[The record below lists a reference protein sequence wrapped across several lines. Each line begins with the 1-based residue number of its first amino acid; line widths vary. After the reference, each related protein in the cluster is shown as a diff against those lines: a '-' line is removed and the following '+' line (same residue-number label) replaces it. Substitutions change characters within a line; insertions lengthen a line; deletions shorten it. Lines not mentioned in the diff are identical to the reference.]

1 MSGGGRKGKKEE
13 HANHEA
19 WAIPYGDLITL
30 LLAFFVVMYS
40 VSSVNTGKYRVMSE
54 ALMAAF
60 RGEPQRDMPITL
72 SIREGTPT
80 SDLVTMPETEKA
92 VGPRP
97 IRKTDAQGMDTGM
110 SLSGIAGNIAK
121 ALERQVMTDQ
131 VVIRQHA
138 DWVEVEIRN
147 DLLFPSGS
155 AAMSGEANDIVRKL
169 GASLANL
176 KNPIFVQGHTDNV
189 PIRSAQFPSNWELSG
204 ARAGA
209 VVRLLGEG
217 GADTSLMTV
226 IGYGEQRPLQSND
239 TAEGRAI
246 NRRVML
252 AVMEPAADDNGGSF
266 VPPSSGSAAGG
277 VTPPQP
283 RPNIGPPNAEPVI
296 SPAPGSR
303 RTP

>member
-1 MSGGGRKGKKEE
+1 MSGGGRKGRKEE

-40 VSSVNTGKYRVMSE
+40 VSSLNSGKYRVMSE

-72 SIREGTPT
+72 SIREGMPT

-92 VGPRP
+92 MGPRP

-110 SLSGIAGNIAK
+110 SLSGIAGNVAK

-131 VVIRQHA
+131 VTIRQHA

-155 AAMSGEANDIVRKL
+155 AAMAGEAGEIVRKL

-189 PIRSAQFPSNWELSG
+189 PIRTAQYPSNWELSA

-217 GADTSLMTV
+217 GANTALMTV
-226 IGYGEQRPLQSND
+226 IGYGEQRPLQSNE
-239 TAEGRAI
+239 TSEGRAT

-252 AVMEPAADDNGGSF
+252 AILEPEGTQSGVSFGAPSTGTRRDGVDPPRPQPNGGELLQPS
-266 VPPSSGSAAGG
+266 PPRSA
-277 VTPPQP
+277 P
-283 RPNIGPPNAEPVI
+283 
-296 SPAPGSR
+296 
-303 RTP
+303 

>member
-1 MSGGGRKGKKEE
+1 MSGGGRKGRKEE

-40 VSSVNTGKYRVMSE
+40 VSSLNSGKYRVMSE

-72 SIREGTPT
+72 SVREGMPT
-80 SDLVTMPETEKA
+80 SDLVTMPETQKA
-92 VGPRP
+92 MGPRP
-97 IRKTDAQGMDTGM
+97 IRKTDTQGMDMGM
-110 SLSGIAGNIAK
+110 SLSGIAGNVAK

-131 VVIRQHA
+131 VTIRQHA

-155 AAMSGEANDIVRKL
+155 AAMAGEGGDIVRKL

-189 PIRSAQFPSNWELSG
+189 PISTAQYPSNWELSA

-217 GADTSLMTV
+217 GANTALMTV
-226 IGYGEQRPLQSND
+226 IGYGEQRPLQSNE
-239 TAEGRAI
+239 TSEGRAT

-252 AVMEPAADDNGGSF
+252 AILEPEGTQSGVSF
-266 VPPSSGSAAGG
+266 GPPSSGTPRGG
-277 VTPPQP
+277 VDPPRPQP
-283 RPNIGPPNAEPVI
+283 NGGELLQPSTPRP
-296 SPAPGSR
+296 SP
-303 RTP
+303 

>member
-1 MSGGGRKGKKEE
+1 MSGGGGRKGKHEE

-72 SIREGTPT
+72 SIREGVPS
-80 SDLVTMPETEKA
+80 SDIVTMPETEKA

-110 SLSGIAGNIAK
+110 SLSGIAGNVAK
-121 ALERQVMTDQ
+121 ALERQVMKDQ

-138 DWVEVEIRN
+138 NWVEVEIRN

-155 AAMSGEANDIVRKL
+155 AVMAGEANDIVRKL

-189 PIRSAQFPSNWELSG
+189 PINTAQFPSNWELSA

-217 GADTSLMTV
+217 GADTTLMTV
-226 IGYGEQRPLQSND
+226 IGYGEQRPLQAND
-239 TAEGRAI
+239 TPDGRAI

-252 AVMEPAADDNGGSF
+252 AVMEPAAGQGDVSF
-266 VPPSSGSAAGG
+266 VPPTGGSGGRIVPG
-277 VTPPQP
+277 PQP
-283 RPNIGPPNAEPVI
+283 IPNGEARLQS
-296 SPAPGSR
+296 SP
-303 RTP
+303 

>member
-1 MSGGGRKGKKEE
+1 MSGGGRKGRKEE

-40 VSSVNTGKYRVMSE
+40 VSSLNSGKYRVMSE

-72 SIREGTPT
+72 SIREGMPT

-92 VGPRP
+92 MGPRP

-110 SLSGIAGNIAK
+110 SLSGIAGNVAK

-131 VVIRQHA
+131 VTIRQHA

-155 AAMSGEANDIVRKL
+155 AAMAGEAGEIVRKL
-169 GASLANL
+169 GSSLANL

-189 PIRSAQFPSNWELSG
+189 PISTAQYPSNWELSA

-217 GADTSLMTV
+217 GANTALMTV
-226 IGYGEQRPLQSND
+226 IGYGEQRPLQSNE
-239 TAEGRAI
+239 TSEGRAT
-246 NRRVML
+246 NRRVVL
-252 AVMEPAADDNGGSF
+252 AILEPEGTQSGVSFGPPSTGTRRDGVDPPRPQPNGGE
-266 VPPSSGSAAGG
+266 VL
-277 VTPPQP
+277 QP
-283 RPNIGPPNAEPVI
+283 RR
-296 SPAPGSR
+296 SAP
-303 RTP
+303 

>member
-1 MSGGGRKGKKEE
+1 MSGGGRKGRKEE

-40 VSSVNTGKYRVMSE
+40 VSSLNSGKYRVMSE

-72 SIREGTPT
+72 SIREGMPT

-92 VGPRP
+92 MGPRP

-110 SLSGIAGNIAK
+110 SLSGIAGNVAK

-131 VVIRQHA
+131 VTIRQHA

-155 AAMSGEANDIVRKL
+155 AGIVRKL

-189 PIRSAQFPSNWELSG
+189 PISTAQFPSNWELSA

-217 GADTSLMTV
+217 GANTALMTV
-226 IGYGEQRPLQSND
+226 IGYGEQRPLQPNE
-239 TAEGRAI
+239 TADGRAT

-252 AVMEPAADDNGGSF
+252 AILEPEGTQSGVSF
-266 VPPSSGSAAGG
+266 GPPSSGTPRGG
-277 VTPPQP
+277 VDPPRPQP
-283 RPNIGPPNAEPVI
+283 NGGELLQPSTPRS
-296 SPAPGSR
+296 SP
-303 RTP
+303 

>member
-1 MSGGGRKGKKEE
+1 
-13 HANHEA
+13 
-19 WAIPYGDLITL
+19 
-30 LLAFFVVMYS
+30 MYS
-40 VSSVNTGKYRVMSE
+40 VSSLNSGKYRVMSE

-72 SIREGTPT
+72 SIREGMPT
-80 SDLVTMPETEKA
+80 SDLVSMPETEKA
-92 VGPRP
+92 MGPRP

-110 SLSGIAGNIAK
+110 SLSGIAGNVAK

-131 VVIRQHA
+131 VTIRQHA

-155 AAMSGEANDIVRKL
+155 AGMAGEAADIVRKL

-189 PIRSAQFPSNWELSG
+189 PISTAQFPSNWELSA

-217 GADTSLMTV
+217 GANTALMTV
-226 IGYGEQRPLQSND
+226 IGYGEQRPLQPNE
-239 TAEGRAI
+239 TADGRAT

-252 AVMEPAADDNGGSF
+252 AILEPEGTQSGVSF
-266 VPPSSGSAAGG
+266 GPPSSGTPRGG
-277 VTPPQP
+277 VDPPRPQP
-283 RPNIGPPNAEPVI
+283 NGGELLQPSTPRP
-296 SPAPGSR
+296 SP
-303 RTP
+303 

>member
-1 MSGGGRKGKKEE
+1 MSGGGRKGRKEE

-40 VSSVNTGKYRVMSE
+40 VSSVNSGKYRVMSE

-72 SIREGTPT
+72 SIREGMPT
-80 SDLVTMPETEKA
+80 SDLVSMSETEKA
-92 VGPRP
+92 MGPRP

-110 SLSGIAGNIAK
+110 SLSGIAGNVAK

-131 VVIRQHA
+131 VTIRQHA

-155 AAMSGEANDIVRKL
+155 AGMAGEAADIVRKL

-189 PIRSAQFPSNWELSG
+189 PISTAQFPSNWELSA

-217 GADTSLMTV
+217 GANTALMTV
-226 IGYGEQRPLQSND
+226 IGYGEQRPLQPNE
-239 TAEGRAI
+239 TADGRAT

-252 AVMEPAADDNGGSF
+252 AILEPEGTQSGVSF
-266 VPPSSGSAAGG
+266 GPPSSGTPRGG
-277 VTPPQP
+277 VDPPRPQP
-283 RPNIGPPNAEPVI
+283 NGGELLQPSTPRP
-296 SPAPGSR
+296 SR
-303 RTP
+303 

>member
-1 MSGGGRKGKKEE
+1 MSGGGRKGRKEE

-40 VSSVNTGKYRVMSE
+40 VSSLNSGKYRVMSE

-72 SIREGTPT
+72 SIREGMPT

-92 VGPRP
+92 MGPRP

-110 SLSGIAGNIAK
+110 SLSGIAGNVAK

-131 VVIRQHA
+131 VTIRQHA

-155 AAMSGEANDIVRKL
+155 AAMAGEGGDIVRKL

-189 PIRSAQFPSNWELSG
+189 PISTAQYPSNWELSA

-217 GADTSLMTV
+217 GANTALMTV
-226 IGYGEQRPLQSND
+226 IGYGEQRPLQSNE
-239 TAEGRAI
+239 TSEGRAT
-246 NRRVML
+246 NRRVVL
-252 AVMEPAADDNGGSF
+252 AILEPEGTQSGVSFGPPSTGTRRDGVDPPRPQPNGGE
-266 VPPSSGSAAGG
+266 VL
-277 VTPPQP
+277 QP
-283 RPNIGPPNAEPVI
+283 RR
-296 SPAPGSR
+296 SAP
-303 RTP
+303 

>member
-1 MSGGGRKGKKEE
+1 MSGGGRKGRKEE

-40 VSSVNTGKYRVMSE
+40 VSSLNSGKYRVMSE

-72 SIREGTPT
+72 SIREGMPT

-92 VGPRP
+92 MGPRP

-110 SLSGIAGNIAK
+110 SLSGIAGNVAK

-131 VVIRQHA
+131 VTIRQHA

-155 AAMSGEANDIVRKL
+155 AAMAGEAGDIVRKL

-189 PIRSAQFPSNWELSG
+189 PISTAQYPSNWELSA

-217 GADTSLMTV
+217 GANTALMTV
-226 IGYGEQRPLQSND
+226 IGYGEQRPLQSNE
-239 TAEGRAI
+239 TSEGRAT
-246 NRRVML
+246 NRRVVL
-252 AVMEPAADDNGGSF
+252 AILEPEGTQSGVSFGPPSTGTRRDGVDPPRPQPNGGE
-266 VPPSSGSAAGG
+266 VL
-277 VTPPQP
+277 QP
-283 RPNIGPPNAEPVI
+283 RR
-296 SPAPGSR
+296 SAP
-303 RTP
+303 

>member
-1 MSGGGRKGKKEE
+1 MSGGGRKGRKEE

-40 VSSVNTGKYRVMSE
+40 VSSLNSGKYRVMSE

-72 SIREGTPT
+72 SIREGMPT

-92 VGPRP
+92 MGPRP

-110 SLSGIAGNIAK
+110 SLSGIAGNVAK

-131 VVIRQHA
+131 VTIRQHA

-155 AAMSGEANDIVRKL
+155 AAMAGEAGDIVRKL

-189 PIRSAQFPSNWELSG
+189 PISTAQYPSNWELSA

-217 GADTSLMTV
+217 GANTALMTV
-226 IGYGEQRPLQSND
+226 IGYGEQRPLQSNE
-239 TAEGRAI
+239 TSEGRAT
-246 NRRVML
+246 NRRVVL
-252 AVMEPAADDNGGSF
+252 AILEPEGTQSGVSFGPPSTGARRDGVDPPRPQPNGGE
-266 VPPSSGSAAGG
+266 VL
-277 VTPPQP
+277 QP
-283 RPNIGPPNAEPVI
+283 RR
-296 SPAPGSR
+296 SAP
-303 RTP
+303 

>member
-1 MSGGGRKGKKEE
+1 MSGGGRKGRKEE

-40 VSSVNTGKYRVMSE
+40 VSSLNSGKYRVMSE

-72 SIREGTPT
+72 SIREGMPT
-80 SDLVTMPETEKA
+80 SDLVSMSETEKA
-92 VGPRP
+92 MGPRP
-97 IRKTDAQGMDTGM
+97 IRKTDAQGMDSGM
-110 SLSGIAGNIAK
+110 SLSGIAGNVAK

-131 VVIRQHA
+131 VTIRQHA

-155 AAMSGEANDIVRKL
+155 AGMAGEAADIVRKL

-189 PIRSAQFPSNWELSG
+189 PISTAQFPSNWELSA

-217 GADTSLMTV
+217 GANTALMTV
-226 IGYGEQRPLQSND
+226 IGYGEQRPLQPNE
-239 TAEGRAI
+239 TADGRAT

-252 AVMEPAADDNGGSF
+252 AILEPEGTQSGVSF
-266 VPPSSGSAAGG
+266 GPPSSGTPRGG
-277 VTPPQP
+277 VDPPRPQP
-283 RPNIGPPNAEPVI
+283 NGGELLQPSTPRP
-296 SPAPGSR
+296 SP
-303 RTP
+303 

>member
-1 MSGGGRKGKKEE
+1 MSGGGRKGRKEE

-40 VSSVNTGKYRVMSE
+40 VSSLNSGKYRVMSE

-72 SIREGTPT
+72 SIREGMPT

-92 VGPRP
+92 MGPRP

-110 SLSGIAGNIAK
+110 SLSGIAGNVAK

-131 VVIRQHA
+131 VTIRQHA

-155 AAMSGEANDIVRKL
+155 AAMAGEASDIVRKL

-189 PIRSAQFPSNWELSG
+189 PISTAQYPSNWELSA

-217 GADTSLMTV
+217 GANTALMTV
-226 IGYGEQRPLQSND
+226 IGYGEQRPLQSNE
-239 TAEGRAI
+239 TSEGRAT
-246 NRRVML
+246 NRRVVL
-252 AVMEPAADDNGGSF
+252 AILEPEGTQSGVSFGPPSTGTRRDGVDPPRPQPNGGE
-266 VPPSSGSAAGG
+266 VL
-277 VTPPQP
+277 QP
-283 RPNIGPPNAEPVI
+283 RR
-296 SPAPGSR
+296 SAP
-303 RTP
+303 

>member
-1 MSGGGRKGKKEE
+1 MSGGGRKGRKEE

-40 VSSVNTGKYRVMSE
+40 VSSLNSGKYRVMSE

-72 SIREGTPT
+72 SIREGVPT

-92 VGPRP
+92 MGPRP

-110 SLSGIAGNIAK
+110 SLSGIAGNVAK

-131 VVIRQHA
+131 VTIRQHA

-155 AAMSGEANDIVRKL
+155 AAMAGEAGDIVRKL

-189 PIRSAQFPSNWELSG
+189 PISTAQYPSNWELSA

-217 GADTSLMTV
+217 GANTALMTV
-226 IGYGEQRPLQSND
+226 IGYGEQRPLQSNE
-239 TAEGRAI
+239 TSEGRAT
-246 NRRVML
+246 NRRVVL
-252 AVMEPAADDNGGSF
+252 AILEPEGTQSGVSFGPPSTGTRRDGVDPPRPQPNGGELL
-266 VPPSSGSAAGG
+266 
-277 VTPPQP
+277 QP
-283 RPNIGPPNAEPVI
+283 RR
-296 SPAPGSR
+296 SAP
-303 RTP
+303 

>member
-13 HANHEA
+13 HTNHEA

-72 SIREGTPT
+72 SIREGMPT
-80 SDLVTMPETEKA
+80 SDIVTMPETEKA
-92 VGPRP
+92 FGPRP

-155 AAMSGEANDIVRKL
+155 ASMSGEANDIVRKL

-176 KNPIFVQGHTDNV
+176 KNPIFVQGHTDNL
-189 PIRSAQFPSNWELSG
+189 PIRTAQFPSNWELSA

-226 IGYGEQRPLQSND
+226 IGYGEQRPLQSNE
-239 TAEGRAI
+239 TADGRAI

-252 AVMEPAADDNGGSF
+252 AVMEPAAGPNGVSF
-266 VPPSSGSAAGG
+266 VPPSSGSANPGIPA
-277 VTPPQP
+277 PQP
-283 RPNIGPPNAEPVI
+283 RPNGEALPPPLPAS
-296 SPAPGSR
+296 SPIP
-303 RTP
+303 

>member
-1 MSGGGRKGKKEE
+1 MSGGGRKGRKEE

-40 VSSVNTGKYRVMSE
+40 VSSLNSGKYRVMSE

-72 SIREGTPT
+72 SIREGMP
-80 SDLVTMPETEKA
+80 SSELVTMPESEKA
-92 VGPRP
+92 MGPRP

-110 SLSGIAGNIAK
+110 SLSGIAGNVAK

-131 VVIRQHA
+131 VTIRQHA

-155 AAMSGEANDIVRKL
+155 AAMAGEGGDIVRKL

-189 PIRSAQFPSNWELSG
+189 PISTAQYPSNWELSA

-217 GADTSLMTV
+217 GANTALMTV
-226 IGYGEQRPLQSND
+226 IGYGEQRPLQSNE
-239 TAEGRAI
+239 TSEGRAT
-246 NRRVML
+246 NRRVVL
-252 AVMEPAADDNGGSF
+252 AILEPEGTQSGVSFGPPSTGTRRDGVDPPRPQPNGGE
-266 VPPSSGSAAGG
+266 VL
-277 VTPPQP
+277 QP
-283 RPNIGPPNAEPVI
+283 RR
-296 SPAPGSR
+296 SAP
-303 RTP
+303 

>member
-1 MSGGGRKGKKEE
+1 MSIRTAIGGLNAAQTDLSTT
-13 HANHEA
+13 ANNIA
-19 WAIPYGDLITL
+19 NASTL

-40 VSSVNTGKYRVMSE
+40 VSSLNSGKYRVMSE

-72 SIREGTPT
+72 SIREGMPT

-92 VGPRP
+92 MGPRP

-110 SLSGIAGNIAK
+110 SLSGIAGNVAK

-131 VVIRQHA
+131 VTIRQHA

-155 AAMSGEANDIVRKL
+155 AGMAGEAADIVRKL

-189 PIRSAQFPSNWELSG
+189 PISTAQFPSNWELSA

-217 GADTSLMTV
+217 GANTALMTV
-226 IGYGEQRPLQSND
+226 IGYGEQRPLQPNE
-239 TAEGRAI
+239 TADGRAT

-252 AVMEPAADDNGGSF
+252 AILEPEGTQSGVSF
-266 VPPSSGSAAGG
+266 GPPSSGTPRGG
-277 VTPPQP
+277 VDPPRPQP
-283 RPNIGPPNAEPVI
+283 NGGELLQPSTPRP
-296 SPAPGSR
+296 SP
-303 RTP
+303 

>member
-1 MSGGGRKGKKEE
+1 MSGGGRKGRKEE

-40 VSSVNTGKYRVMSE
+40 VSSLNSGKYRVMSE

-72 SIREGTPT
+72 SIREGMPT

-92 VGPRP
+92 MGPRP

-110 SLSGIAGNIAK
+110 SLSGIAGNVAK

-131 VVIRQHA
+131 VTIRQHA

-155 AAMSGEANDIVRKL
+155 AAMAGEAGDIVRKL

-189 PIRSAQFPSNWELSG
+189 PISTAQYPSNWELSA

-217 GADTSLMTV
+217 GANTALMTV
-226 IGYGEQRPLQSND
+226 IGYGEQRPLQSNE
-239 TAEGRAI
+239 TSEGRAT
-246 NRRVML
+246 NRRVVL
-252 AVMEPAADDNGGSF
+252 AILEPEGTQSGVSFGPPSTGTRRDGVDPPRPQPNGGELL
-266 VPPSSGSAAGG
+266 
-277 VTPPQP
+277 QP
-283 RPNIGPPNAEPVI
+283 RR
-296 SPAPGSR
+296 SAP
-303 RTP
+303 